1 MSEGGRGGKNKESTK
16 APKDF
21 YDKFKQGTLNILN
34 NSLEFS
40 VKFLMEMITVFHV
53 LLFNLYFSLLPGSML
68 G

>member
-16 APKDF
+16 APKGF
-21 YDKFKQGTLNILN
+21 YDKFKQGILNILN